1 MISRM
6 IFKMYFH
13 VSMIMFEE
21 FLSTFVHGSDDHDD
35 ISNYDHGIMMMI
47 LIMKYDDDDHNIMM
61 TMIKYDSGNTKTMF
75 TCLPLCPSP
84 WLQRKTAR
92 DSS

>member
-1 MISRM
+1 MISKM
-6 IFKMYFH
+6 IFKKDFH

-21 FLSTFVHGSDDHDD
+21 FLSTFVHGNDDHDD
-35 ISNYDHGIMMMI
+35 ILNYDHGIMMMI
-47 LIMKYDDDDHNIMM
+47 LIMKYDDDDNCTDDHDIMM

-84 WLQRKTAR
+84 
-92 DSS
+92 

>member
-6 IFKMYFH
+6 IFKKDFQ

-21 FLSTFVHGSDDHDD
+21 FLSTFVHGNDDHDD
-35 ISNYDHGIMMMI
+35 ISNYDHDIMMMI
-47 LIMKYDDDDHNIMM
+47 LIMKYDDDDNCNDDHDIMM

-84 WLQRKTAR
+84 
-92 DSS
+92 